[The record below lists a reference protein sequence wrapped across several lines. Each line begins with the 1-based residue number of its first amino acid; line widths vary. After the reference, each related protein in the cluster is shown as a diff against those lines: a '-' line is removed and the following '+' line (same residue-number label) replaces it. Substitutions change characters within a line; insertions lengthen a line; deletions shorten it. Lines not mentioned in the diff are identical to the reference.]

1 MTNAEIIIV
10 EDNPHDLEMILDA
23 FCESEIKSR
32 TLILRD
38 GVEATDYFFRDAEEG
53 AASNLC
59 PPLLIL
65 LDLKLPKVNGME
77 VLRRLKS
84 DEKTKCIPVVVFTS
98 SNEARDKKES
108 YRLGA
113 NSYLVKPLDAD
124 RFAQDIK
131 YIINYW
137 TTLNVNAY

>member
-10 EDNPHDLEMILDA
+10 EDNPYDLEMILDA
-23 FCESEIKSR
+23 FCELEIKSEML
-32 TLILRD
+32 TLRD
-38 GVEATDYFFRDAEEG
+38 GVDATDYFFRDAEEG
-53 AASNLC
+53 ATSNLC
-59 PPLLIL
+59 SPVLIL

-98 SNEARDKKES
+98 SNEARDKTES

-124 RFAQDIK
+124 RFAKDIK